1 MRNRTGRFDRLK
13 AGTGHDG
20 KSRAFA
26 KGKEPTLSVHHDPN
40 EARRGDLPG
49 APAHALGHRGH
60 ATGAVVDGQT
70 IRAPGALDI
79 QPRQG
84 KPKAMHPVSLHNS
97 VTARQIT
104 GAGRGGMGHSS
115 AAVTDGGQV
124 TTTAAA
130 APMADHYGGALPK
143 SGTDAKVSWGNR
155 DRADDKPHGVL
166 TYREDTNARHDHN
179 KALGRA
185 ILDEALSGT
194 ARRHGIDT
202 TVIDTLPRK
211 VK

>member
-1 MRNRTGRFDRLK
+1 MRNRTGQFDRLK

-26 KGKEPTLSVHHDPN
+26 KPGEATMTAHHDPN

-70 IRAPGALDI
+70 VRAPGALDI

-84 KPKAMHPVSLHNS
+84 TPKAMHPVATHVGMTS
-97 VTARQIT
+97 RQIA
-104 GAGRGGMGHSS
+104 GAGIGGMGHSS

-124 TTTAAA
+124 TTVSAA

-143 SGTDAKVSWGNR
+143 SGRDVKVAQGMR
-155 DRADDKPHGVL
+155 DRSVEFGSRRPSICGSDYG
-166 TYREDTNARHDHN
+166 
-179 KALGRA
+179 
-185 ILDEALSGT
+185 SQ
-194 ARRHGIDT
+194 ARRCATRSKQGVGSRDS
-202 TVIDTLPRK
+202 
-211 VK
+211 